1 MTSISSYLN
10 SKILSPLNNAW
21 VKLGEILGR
30 IIAPIVMA
38 IVYFFILTPISLLV
52 RLFGKDLIG
61 LTWFDLLKKE
71 DGPLEW
77 LQFTEYLISSVFGIF
92 IYLKSKNK
100 NSINSFIW
108 LILSVFCF
116 IVAAEEI
123 SWGER
128 ITGFSINSLTEIS
141 IQSETNLHNL
151 PFFHDFFLD
160 PILIGICILFGWI
173 GWRKW
178 PYLNSIPNKKLSL
191 FFLITALYIFY
202 YEISWAST
210 VEHIRND
217 LEIYE
222 FLLSTGIFLHF
233 WNNFKLF
240 VKANSQ

>member
-1 MTSISSYLN
+1 M
-10 SKILSPLNNAW
+10 
-21 VKLGEILGR
+21 KLIKTPWGEISPEVNLF
-30 IIAPIVMA
+30 PIYYILFIYGFVYILPYGEN
-38 IVYFFILTPISLLV
+38 IV
-52 RLFGKDLIG
+52 G
-61 LTWFDLLKKE
+61 LTWFNLLKLE

-77 LQFTEYLISSVFGIF
+77 LQFSEYFISTIFGSF
-92 IYLKSKNK
+92 IYFKNK
-100 NSINSFIW
+100 NKNTINSFIW
-108 LILSVFCF
+108 LIFSAFCF

-141 IQSETNLHNL
+141 IQSDTNLHNL

-160 PILIGICILFGWI
+160 PILIAICILFGWI

-240 VKANSQ
+240 VKGNSQ

>member
-1 MTSISSYLN
+1 M
-10 SKILSPLNNAW
+10 
-21 VKLGEILGR
+21 KLIKTPWGEISPEVNLF
-30 IIAPIVMA
+30 PIYYILFIYGFVYILPYGEN
-38 IVYFFILTPISLLV
+38 IV
-52 RLFGKDLIG
+52 G
-61 LTWFDLLKKE
+61 LTWFNLLKLE

-77 LQFTEYLISSVFGIF
+77 LQFSEYFISSIFGIF
-92 IYLKSKNK
+92 IYFKNK
-100 NSINSFIW
+100 TKNTINSFIW
-108 LILSVFCF
+108 LIFSVFCF

-160 PILIGICILFGWI
+160 PILIAICILFGWI

-240 VKANSQ
+240 IRGNSQ

>member
-1 MTSISSYLN
+1 L
-10 SKILSPLNNAW
+10 
-21 VKLGEILGR
+21 KLIKTPWGEISPEVNLF
-30 IIAPIVMA
+30 PIYYILFIYGFVYILPYGEN
-38 IVYFFILTPISLLV
+38 IV
-52 RLFGKDLIG
+52 G
-61 LTWFDLLKKE
+61 LTWFNLLKLE

-77 LQFTEYLISSVFGIF
+77 LQFSEYFISSIFGIF
-92 IYLKSKNK
+92 IYFKNK
-100 NSINSFIW
+100 NKNTINSFIW
-108 LILSVFCF
+108 LIFSAFCF

-160 PILIGICILFGWI
+160 PILIAICILFGWI

-240 VKANSQ
+240 IRGNSQ

>member
-1 MTSISSYLN
+1 L
-10 SKILSPLNNAW
+10 
-21 VKLGEILGR
+21 KLIKTPWGEISPEVNLF
-30 IIAPIVMA
+30 PIYYILFIYGFVYILPYGEN
-38 IVYFFILTPISLLV
+38 IV
-52 RLFGKDLIG
+52 G
-61 LTWFDLLKKE
+61 LTWFNLLKLE

-77 LQFTEYLISSVFGIF
+77 LQFSEYFISSIFGIF
-92 IYLKSKNK
+92 IYFKNK
-100 NSINSFIW
+100 NKNTINTFIW
-108 LILSVFCF
+108 LILSAFCF

-160 PILIGICILFGWI
+160 PILIAICILFGWI

-240 VKANSQ
+240 IRGNSQ

>member
-1 MTSISSYLN
+1 M
-10 SKILSPLNNAW
+10 
-21 VKLGEILGR
+21 KLIKTPWGEISPEVNLF
-30 IIAPIVMA
+30 PIYYILFIYGFVYILPYGEN
-38 IVYFFILTPISLLV
+38 IV
-52 RLFGKDLIG
+52 G
-61 LTWFDLLKKE
+61 LTWFNLLKLE

-77 LQFTEYLISSVFGIF
+77 LQFSEYFISSIFGIF
-92 IYLKSKNK
+92 IYFKNK
-100 NSINSFIW
+100 NKNTINSFIW
-108 LILSVFCF
+108 LILSAFCF

-160 PILIGICILFGWI
+160 PILVAICILFGWI

-240 VKANSQ
+240 VGGNSQ

>member
-1 MTSISSYLN
+1 M
-10 SKILSPLNNAW
+10 
-21 VKLGEILGR
+21 KLIKTPWGEISPEVNLF
-30 IIAPIVMA
+30 PIYYILFIYGFVYILPYGEN
-38 IVYFFILTPISLLV
+38 IV
-52 RLFGKDLIG
+52 G
-61 LTWFDLLKKE
+61 LTWFNLLKLE

-77 LQFTEYLISSVFGIF
+77 LQFSEYFISSIFGIF
-92 IYLKSKNK
+92 IYFKNK
-100 NSINSFIW
+100 NKNTINSFIW
-108 LILSVFCF
+108 LIFSAFCF

-160 PILIGICILFGWI
+160 PILIAICILFGWI

-210 VEHIRND
+210 VKHIRND

-240 VKANSQ
+240 FKGRSQ

>member
-1 MTSISSYLN
+1 M
-10 SKILSPLNNAW
+10 
-21 VKLGEILGR
+21 KLIKTPWGEISPEVNLF
-30 IIAPIVMA
+30 PIYYILFIYGFVYILPYGES
-38 IVYFFILTPISLLV
+38 IV
-52 RLFGKDLIG
+52 G
-61 LTWFDLLKKE
+61 LTWFNLLKIE

-77 LQFTEYLISSVFGIF
+77 LQFSEYLISSIFGF
-92 IYLKSKNK
+92 YIYFKSKHK
-100 NSINSFIW
+100 NTINSFIW
-108 LILSVFCF
+108 LILSAFCF

-151 PFFHDFFLD
+151 PFVHDFFLD
-160 PILIGICILFGWI
+160 PILIAICILFGWI

-210 VEHIRND
+210 IEHIRND

-240 VKANSQ
+240 LKGNS

>member
-1 MTSISSYLN
+1 M
-10 SKILSPLNNAW
+10 
-21 VKLGEILGR
+21 KLIKTPWGEISPEVNLF
-30 IIAPIVMA
+30 PIYYILFIYGFVYILPYGEN
-38 IVYFFILTPISLLV
+38 IV
-52 RLFGKDLIG
+52 G
-61 LTWFDLLKKE
+61 LTWFNLLKLE

-77 LQFTEYLISSVFGIF
+77 LQFSEYFISSIFGIF
-92 IYLKSKNK
+92 IYFKNK
-100 NSINSFIW
+100 NKNTINSFIW
-108 LILSVFCF
+108 LIFSAFCF

-160 PILIGICILFGWI
+160 PILIAICILFGWI

-233 WNNFKLF
+233 WDNFKLLI
-240 VKANSQ
+240 KSNSQ

>member
-1 MTSISSYLN
+1 L
-10 SKILSPLNNAW
+10 
-21 VKLGEILGR
+21 KLIKTPWGEISPEVNLF
-30 IIAPIVMA
+30 PIYYILFIYGFVYILPYGEN
-38 IVYFFILTPISLLV
+38 IV
-52 RLFGKDLIG
+52 G
-61 LTWFDLLKKE
+61 LTWFNLLKLE

-77 LQFTEYLISSVFGIF
+77 LQFSEYFISSIFGIF
-92 IYLKSKNK
+92 IYFKNK
-100 NSINSFIW
+100 NKNTINSFIW
-108 LILSVFCF
+108 LILSAFCF

-160 PILIGICILFGWI
+160 PILIAICILFGWI

-240 VKANSQ
+240 LKGKFK

>member
-1 MTSISSYLN
+1 M
-10 SKILSPLNNAW
+10 
-21 VKLGEILGR
+21 KLIKTPWGEISPEVNLF
-30 IIAPIVMA
+30 PIYYILFIYGFVYILPYGEN
-38 IVYFFILTPISLLV
+38 IV
-52 RLFGKDLIG
+52 G
-61 LTWFDLLKKE
+61 LTWFNLLKLE

-77 LQFTEYLISSVFGIF
+77 LQFSEYFISSIFGIF
-92 IYLKSKNK
+92 IYFKNK
-100 NSINSFIW
+100 NKKTINSFIW
-108 LILSVFCF
+108 LIFSAFCF

-160 PILIGICILFGWI
+160 PILIAICILFGWI

-233 WNNFKLF
+233 WNNFKSF
-240 VKANSQ
+240 VKGNSQ

>member
-1 MTSISSYLN
+1 M
-10 SKILSPLNNAW
+10 
-21 VKLGEILGR
+21 KLIKTPWGEISPEVNLF
-30 IIAPIVMA
+30 PIYY
-38 IVYFFILTPISLLV
+38 ILFIYGFVYILPYGENT
-52 RLFGKDLIG
+52 IG
-61 LTWFDLLKKE
+61 LTWFNLLKIE

-77 LQFTEYLISSVFGIF
+77 LQFSEYLISSIFGIF
-92 IYLKSKNK
+92 IYLKNKNK
-100 NSINSFIW
+100 NTINSFIW
-108 LILSVFCF
+108 LILSAFCF

-128 ITGFSINSLTEIS
+128 ITGFSLNSLTEIS

-160 PILIGICILFGWI
+160 PILIAICILFGWI

-178 PYLNSIPNKKLSL
+178 PYLNSIPNKNLSL

-240 VKANSQ
+240 IKGNSQ

>member
-1 MTSISSYLN
+1 M
-10 SKILSPLNNAW
+10 
-21 VKLGEILGR
+21 KLIKTPWGEISPEVNLF
-30 IIAPIVMA
+30 PIYYILFIYGFVYILPYGEN
-38 IVYFFILTPISLLV
+38 IV
-52 RLFGKDLIG
+52 G
-61 LTWFDLLKKE
+61 LTWFKLLKLE

-77 LQFTEYLISSVFGIF
+77 LQFSEYLISSIIGIF
-92 IYLKSKNK
+92 IYCKNK
-100 NSINSFIW
+100 NKNTINSFIW
-108 LILSVFCF
+108 LILSAFCF

-160 PILIGICILFGWI
+160 PILIAICILFGWI

-240 VKANSQ
+240 VKGNSQ

>member
-1 MTSISSYLN
+1 LKLIKTPWGAISPEVNLFPIYY
-10 SKILSPLNNAW
+10 ILFIYGFVYILPY
-21 VKLGEILGR
+21 GEN
-30 IIAPIVMA
+30 IV
-38 IVYFFILTPISLLV
+38 
-52 RLFGKDLIG
+52 G
-61 LTWFDLLKKE
+61 LTWFNLLKLE

-77 LQFTEYLISSVFGIF
+77 LQFSEYFISSIFGIF
-92 IYLKSKNK
+92 IYFKNK
-100 NSINSFIW
+100 NKNTINSFIW
-108 LILSVFCF
+108 LIFSAFCF

-160 PILIGICILFGWI
+160 PILITICILFGWI

-233 WNNFKLF
+233 WNNFKLLL
-240 VKANSQ
+240 KGNSQ

>member
-1 MTSISSYLN
+1 M
-10 SKILSPLNNAW
+10 
-21 VKLGEILGR
+21 KLIKTPWGEISPEVNLF
-30 IIAPIVMA
+30 PIYYILFIYGFVYILPYGEN
-38 IVYFFILTPISLLV
+38 IV
-52 RLFGKDLIG
+52 G
-61 LTWFDLLKKE
+61 LTWFNLLKLE

-77 LQFTEYLISSVFGIF
+77 LQFSEYFISSIFGIF
-92 IYLKSKNK
+92 IYFKNK
-100 NSINSFIW
+100 NKNTINSFIW
-108 LILSVFCF
+108 LILSAFCF

-160 PILIGICILFGWI
+160 PILIAICILFGWI

-240 VKANSQ
+240 YKEDSQ

>member
-1 MTSISSYLN
+1 MKVIKTPWGKISPEVNLFPIYY
-10 SKILSPLNNAW
+10 ILFIYGFVYIFPY
-21 VKLGEILGR
+21 GENI
-30 IIAPIVMA
+30 M
-38 IVYFFILTPISLLV
+38 
-52 RLFGKDLIG
+52 G
-61 LTWFDLLKKE
+61 LTWFNLLKLE

-77 LQFTEYLISSVFGIF
+77 LQFFEYFISSIFGIV
-92 IYLKSKNK
+92 IYFKNK
-100 NSINSFIW
+100 NKKTINSFIW
-108 LILSVFCF
+108 LIFSAFCF
-116 IVAAEEI
+116 FVAAEEI

-128 ITGFSINSLTEIS
+128 ITGFSLNSLTEIS

-160 PILIGICILFGWI
+160 PILIALCILFGWI

-240 VKANSQ
+240 LKGNS

>member
-1 MTSISSYLN
+1 M
-10 SKILSPLNNAW
+10 
-21 VKLGEILGR
+21 KLIKTPWGEISPEVNLF
-30 IIAPIVMA
+30 PIYYILFIYGFVYILPYGEN
-38 IVYFFILTPISLLV
+38 IV
-52 RLFGKDLIG
+52 G
-61 LTWFDLLKKE
+61 LTWFNLLKLE

-77 LQFTEYLISSVFGIF
+77 LQFSEYFISSIFGIF
-92 IYLKSKNK
+92 IYFKNK
-100 NSINSFIW
+100 NKNTIDSFIW
-108 LILSVFCF
+108 LILSAFCF
-116 IVAAEEI
+116 IVAADEI

-160 PILIGICILFGWI
+160 PILITICILFGWI

-240 VKANSQ
+240 VKGNSQ

>member
-1 MTSISSYLN
+1 
-10 SKILSPLNNAW
+10 
-21 VKLGEILGR
+21 VKVIKTPWGEISPEVNLF
-30 IIAPIVMA
+30 PIYYILFIYGFVYILPYGEN
-38 IVYFFILTPISLLV
+38 IV
-52 RLFGKDLIG
+52 G
-61 LTWFDLLKKE
+61 LTWFNLLKLE

-77 LQFTEYLISSVFGIF
+77 LQFSEYFISSILGIF
-92 IYLKSKNK
+92 IYFKNK
-100 NSINSFIW
+100 NKKTIDSFIW
-108 LILSVFCF
+108 LILSAFCF

-160 PILIGICILFGWI
+160 PILIAICILFGWI

-240 VKANSQ
+240 VRGNSQ

>member
-1 MTSISSYLN
+1 M
-10 SKILSPLNNAW
+10 
-21 VKLGEILGR
+21 KLIKTPWGEISPEVNLF
-30 IIAPIVMA
+30 PIYY
-38 IVYFFILTPISLLV
+38 ILFIYGFVYIFPYGENI
-52 RLFGKDLIG
+52 IG
-61 LTWFDLLKKE
+61 LTWFNLLKLE

-77 LQFTEYLISSVFGIF
+77 LQFSEYFISSIFGIF
-92 IYLKSKNK
+92 IYFKSKNK
-100 NSINSFIW
+100 KTINSFIW
-108 LILSVFCF
+108 LIFSAFCF
-116 IVAAEEI
+116 FVAAEEI

-160 PILIGICILFGWI
+160 PILIAICILFGWI

-240 VKANSQ
+240 IRGNSQ

>member
-1 MTSISSYLN
+1 MKVIKTPWGKISPEVNLFPIYY
-10 SKILSPLNNAW
+10 ILFIY
-21 VKLGEILGR
+21 GF
-30 IIAPIVMA
+30 
-38 IVYFFILTPISLLV
+38 VYIFPY
-52 RLFGKDLIG
+52 GKNIIG
-61 LTWFDLLKKE
+61 LTWFNLLKLE

-77 LQFTEYLISSVFGIF
+77 LQFSEYFISSIFGIF
-92 IYLKSKNK
+92 IYFKSKNK
-100 NSINSFIW
+100 KTINSFIW
-108 LILSVFCF
+108 LIFSAFCF
-116 IVAAEEI
+116 FVAAEEI

-128 ITGFSINSLTEIS
+128 ITGFSLNSLTEIS

-160 PILIGICILFGWI
+160 PILIAICILFGWI

-178 PYLNSIPNKKLSL
+178 PYLNSIPDKKLSL

-240 VKANSQ
+240 VKGNSQ

>member
-1 MTSISSYLN
+1 M
-10 SKILSPLNNAW
+10 
-21 VKLGEILGR
+21 KLIKTPWGEISPEVNLF
-30 IIAPIVMA
+30 PIYY
-38 IVYFFILTPISLLV
+38 ILFIYGFVYILPYGEK
-52 RLFGKDLIG
+52 FIG
-61 LTWFDLLKKE
+61 LTWFNLLKIE

-77 LQFTEYLISSVFGIF
+77 LQFFEYLISSIFGF
-92 IYLKSKNK
+92 LIYFKSQKKNT
-100 NSINSFIW
+100 INSFIW
-108 LILSVFCF
+108 LIISTFCF
-116 IVAAEEI
+116 FVAAEEI

-128 ITGFSINSLTEIS
+128 ITGFSIDSLTEIS

-160 PILIGICILFGWI
+160 PMLIGICILFGWI

-210 VEHIRND
+210 VDHIRND

-240 VKANSQ
+240 IKGNS